1 MIGFL
6 ICWPLVASLA
16 LFALRPQ
23 NAKVLAFIASLVELT
38 ASLLSIVFIDKSG
51 AVQLVVKIPWIA
63 FLGVDFYVGVD
74 GISLLLVLLT
84 TTLVPLII
92 LSSFHHSYQ
101 QPHTF
106 YGLILLMQMA
116 LVGVFTARDGF
127 LFYIFWELALIPIYF
142 ICLIWGGAD
151 RARITLKFFIYT
163 LAGSLFMLVG
173 MIYLYLHT
181 PDSHSFNIHALYRAG
196 HNMSAVKQGIVF

>member
-6 ICWPLVASLA
+6 IFWPLVASLA

-23 NAKVLAFIASLVELT
+23 NAKVLAFVASLVELV
-38 ASLLSIVFIDKSG
+38 ASLLAIVFIDHSG
-51 AVQLVVKIPWIA
+51 AVQLVITTPWIA
-63 FLGVDFYVGVD
+63 SLGVDFYVGID
-74 GISLLLVLLT
+74 GISLMLVLLT

-92 LSSFHHSYQ
+92 LSSFNQQVQ

-106 YGLILLMQMA
+106 YGLILFMQMA

-127 LFYIFWELALIPIYF
+127 LFYIFWEMALIPIYF

-151 RARITLKFFIYT
+151 RARVTLKFFIYT

-173 MIYLYLHT
+173 LIYLYFHT
-181 PDSHSFNIHALYRAG
+181 PSVHTFNINALYQAG
-196 HNMSAVKQGIVF
+196 HGMLAVQQGFV